1 MAGVLMESLEAAS
14 KTARRPQ
21 RSVLIVDRSRLAKL
35 IAMMLT
41 RSYRTFVATDTIGA
55 ANKLKKQAPD
65 LLLVDVDVPGDGIRF
80 TELVRRSP
88 KFRSLPVILMS
99 GRPSPD
105 SLSRAR
111 RAGATAYVAK
121 PFRPKD
127 LQTRIESAL
136 LAGQTPFSCS
146 TRFDLGVCPETLEE
160 TASGSSERAGE
171 VSMAETVGA
180 IESLPPFPATY
191 AEIMK
196 LARDGSSSSREI
208 ARKIQLD
215 PSLLAT
221 VFKLANSSYFGFRNR
236 VDSLDLAVTLLGV
249 EGIANLV
256 LSAQTFDAL
265 GNTDG
270 QGGLDLQS
278 FWRHAVGTAF
288 VARTLAA
295 RLNVAEES
303 AFLSGML
310 HDLGKVVLDRFFA
323 DRYKPVLE
331 HARTHEMSLIR
342 AEETLLELTHAQ
354 IGGQLAVEWKLA
366 EKFQDCMLYHHVPQ
380 TNCRYHR
387 LVCLVHLADV
397 LCRNLGYGSS
407 GDVSV
412 PEIDPSVQERFSLG
426 SERLKAYAE
435 DAQRSIEGADSF
447 LAALGG

>member
-1 MAGVLMESLEAAS
+1 M
-14 KTARRPQ
+14 
-21 RSVLIVDRSRLAKL
+21 
-35 IAMMLT
+35 
-41 RSYRTFVATDTIGA
+41 ATDTVGA
-55 ANKLKKQAPD
+55 VSKLKKQAPD
-65 LLLVDVDVPGDGIRF
+65 VLLVDVDVPGDGIKF
-80 TELVRRSP
+80 AELVRRSP
-88 KFRSLPVILMS
+88 KFWSVPVILMS
-99 GRPSPD
+99 CKPSPD

-121 PFRPKD
+121 PFRPRD
-127 LQTRIESAL
+127 LQARIESAL
-136 LAGQTPFSCS
+136 LSKRARISSLFGLEREGS
-146 TRFDLGVCPETLEE
+146 TETCCETKLGGGEE
-160 TASGSSERAGE
+160 SSE
-171 VSMAETVGA
+171 VSMADSVRA
-180 IESLPPFPATY
+180 IESLPPFPTTY
-191 AEIMK
+191 AKVMRM
-196 LARDGSSSSREI
+196 ARDGASSSKDI
-208 ARKIQLD
+208 AEKIQLD

-447 LAALGG
+447 LVALGG